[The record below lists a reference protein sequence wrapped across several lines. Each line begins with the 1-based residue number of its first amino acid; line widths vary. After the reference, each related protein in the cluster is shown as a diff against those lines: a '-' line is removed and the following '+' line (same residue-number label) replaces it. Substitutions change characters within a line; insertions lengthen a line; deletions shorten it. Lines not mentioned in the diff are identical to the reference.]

1 MFFYLFH
8 VHPSSTSKR
17 SALALC
23 LKSSVGMFLPA
34 ACLVCTSYAANILA
48 QVANCRS
55 VKFSFLEKI
64 ILGIMNSNN
73 FVILP
78 GSKTGTSVRLKAKTV
93 RELQSEKVQLEAENK
108 EMEKKL
114 RQLQSNMSREK
125 EERKKSSAYRW
136 KSGQAGPITIQAQV
150 LSQSKENNNKVSSGK
165 VKLQILKEQMQES
178 VEEPFKHEMANAV
191 GHEKPEVKGIAY
203 GLGEIKSAL
212 LTEADIHVGK
222 LKVIDRFFKE
232 VNLNESK
239 INHEQKKVNSKHQVT
254 SDKFSS
260 LLTSVGSA
268 EEPSSE
274 SACTALE
281 KQDGGLLLNG
291 VFNEEESAKSFQEA
305 LLQWRKGN
313 CDHREQLRAS
323 EVLSEPVGICEVQT
337 NLTVMKEP
345 IQIEFKDGL
354 SYMEKL
360 LLKKYRRTPIKQIS
374 GSCVKDLRPVQT
386 PSVHQAVFG
395 GGGEGDDDDDVSDLT
410 VEEVKRYWTSVFRE
424 AEPNTISQS
433 RESSLKIEFLDD
445 SYDKDLEESSNFF
458 VMEAEAVG
466 MNKQGKTEPL
476 KHCGRNPVSSQE
488 KMVVYSPLERNVVQK
503 ESIKLKTMR
512 RSFSSCKLPEK
523 TSNLPELMSNRY
535 LLEKTNEESQ
545 ELDSVCSSQSLGL
558 PVITKSSALQD
569 VAKRQKSGST
579 QYWGLEGFFVVG
591 ANPNHVVLEACSS
604 PCADSS
610 PVDSSIP
617 FPGDGKWVAERS
629 LSKYADNSI
638 VRGVLDSQLNR
649 PSSGLETQNRISPQM
664 VAWSYYP
671 GNDFRTPWSA
681 NMPHCKLTGNCP
693 TSTQPR
699 PKSSLKC
706 VFRVESEISKHK
718 YLDVTKQDEYLWE
731 YNADQEALLTLE
743 KELQSY
749 TGHEKRYSLASEDTT
764 FSRRH
769 SERLCRNTTDFH
781 KNLELKDHSRFD
793 TLRGWD
799 ESQVDDEEEI
809 LEDQQQV
816 LSLQ

>member
-212 LTEADIHVGK
+212 L
-222 LKVIDRFFKE
+222 
-232 VNLNESK
+232 
-239 INHEQKKVNSKHQVT
+239 
-254 SDKFSS
+254 
-260 LLTSVGSA
+260 
-268 EEPSSE
+268 EPSSE

-476 KHCGRNPVSSQE
+476 KHCGRNPVSSQEISQE